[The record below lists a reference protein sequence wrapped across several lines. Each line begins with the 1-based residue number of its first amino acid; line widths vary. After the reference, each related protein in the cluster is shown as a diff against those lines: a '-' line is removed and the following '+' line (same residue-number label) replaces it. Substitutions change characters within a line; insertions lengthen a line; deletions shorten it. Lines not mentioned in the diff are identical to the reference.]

1 MRKVL
6 LFSAVLVLAASA
18 ALMTSCDKLKSRDHL
33 NQGVNAFKNA
43 HYAEAVE
50 HFKQAI
56 ALDPDNPNAQ
66 LYLATAYMS
75 QWIPGAESP
84 DNLKMAQMA
93 TDGFLRVLEK
103 HPADNTALA
112 SLASI
117 AYQQASSLPP
127 DQKAA
132 KLDEAAKW
140 NKKLIEADAKN
151 KEAYYYLGV
160 IDWAKWY
167 PQWINARLNVH
178 MRPEDPGPLKDK
190 KTKAELSAQYS
201 AIIDDGIANLNKAL
215 DIDKEYEDAMV
226 YLSLLIR
233 EKADLLDNADDYKK
247 QIEVADNWQQ
257 KALDT
262 KKAKAARQPA
272 ANGITAESK

>member
-1 MRKVL
+1 MRKVIL
-6 LFSAVLVLAASA
+6 STAVVVLAAT
-18 ALMTSCDKLKSRDHL
+18 LGLTTGCDKLKSRDHL
-33 NQGVNAFKNA
+33 NQGVAAFKSA
-43 HYAEAVE
+43 KYADAVE

-56 ALDPDNPNAQ
+56 ALDPDYQVAR

-84 DNLKMAQMA
+84 DNIRMAEMAQE
-93 TDGFLRVLEK
+93 GFKQVLEK
-103 HPADNTALA
+103 SPGDGTALA

-127 DQKAA
+127 DKKAE

-140 NKKLIEADAKN
+140 NKKLIEVDPKN

-160 IDWAKWY
+160 ISWAKWY
-167 PQWINARLNVH
+167 PQWITARLNVH

-190 KTKAELSAQYS
+190 KTKAELTAQYS
-201 AIIDDGIANLNKAL
+201 SIIDDGMQNLNKAL
-215 DIDKEYEDAMV
+215 EIDKEYEDAMV

-233 EKADLLDNADDYKK
+233 ERADLLDDANEYKK
-247 QIEVADNWQQ
+247 QIETADNWQQ

-272 ANGITAESK
+272 AGGITTDAK

>member
-1 MRKVL
+1 MRK
-6 LFSAVLVLAASA
+6 LVLATAIGAIA
-18 ALMTSCDKLKSRDHL
+18 ATMGLTTGCEKLRARDHL
-33 NQGVNAFKNA
+33 NQGVAAFKNA
-43 HYAEAVE
+43 KYNDAVE
-50 HFKQAI
+50 HFKTAI
-56 ALDPDNPNAQ
+56 SLDPNYDVAQ

-84 DNLKMAQMA
+84 ENVRMAQMA
-93 TDGFLRVLEK
+93 TDGFTKVLEK
-103 HPADNTALA
+103 NPKDTTALA

-117 AYQQASSLPP
+117 CYQQASSLPP
-127 DQKAA
+127 DQKVA

-140 NKKLIEADAKN
+140 NKQLIDVDPKN
-151 KEAYYYLGV
+151 KEAFYYLGV
-160 IDWAKWY
+160 ISWAKWY
-167 PQWINARLNVH
+167 PQWINARLNAH
-178 MRPEDPGPLKDK
+178 MKPEDPGPLKDK
-190 KTKAELSAQYS
+190 KVKAELTTQYS
-201 AIIDDGIANLNKAL
+201 AIIDDGIGNLNKAL
-215 DIDKEYEDAMV
+215 EIDKEYEDAMV

-233 EKADLLDNADDYKK
+233 EKADLLDSADEYKK

>member
-6 LFSAVLVLAASA
+6 LFSAVLVLAASVG
-18 ALMTSCDKLKSRDHL
+18 LMTSCDKLKSRDHL

-50 HFKQAI
+50 HFKNAI

-93 TDGFLRVLEK
+93 TDGFLKVLEK
-103 HPADNTALA
+103 NPTDNTALA

-140 NKKLIEADAKN
+140 NKKLIEADARN